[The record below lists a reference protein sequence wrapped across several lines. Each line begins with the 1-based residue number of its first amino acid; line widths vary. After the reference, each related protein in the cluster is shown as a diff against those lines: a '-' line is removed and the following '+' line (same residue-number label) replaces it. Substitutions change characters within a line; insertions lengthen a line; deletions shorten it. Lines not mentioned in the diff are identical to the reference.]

1 MDPFKILGVDKLE
14 DLYTITSES
23 PQKDF
28 PILKLPREIQLAI
41 FENCP
46 PKTLKSIRLA
56 HPHLKDPA
64 AAVLFRKWT
73 LSLSLYTKP
82 QPINRYHFASGG
94 GHRWLD
100 KREISRRW
108 ETTLP
113 PAESQ
118 LKAIQNAYY
127 NGSNDEL
134 QMLFDNVQEIEIVKY
149 DVYEGYPDNNAM
161 AMTWPRYAPWGVEV
175 LKGFLEKMKKLRSI
189 DWQMPAH
196 NLDVTMTSPS
206 LRENVTHLSWT
217 RVPDFEFI
225 GKSPERSL
233 AGFAYLYNVTHLD
246 FKLANIVDLNGF
258 HYFPNLKNLTL
269 ECTVKTY
276 NIVTF
281 LNGQAAPFKL
291 RSLTLKNDTRGIT
304 FPDEIFQKYLSNL
317 QTLNMIT
324 PEVEIEQ
331 TKNNLAFSRNPFDG
345 NAKSIWTHFME
356 NGIYLSNINTFGQ
369 SRDLIKYLLSYPQP
383 RHALKSFEI
392 RVWPYI
398 TNNLDDPRNFVH
410 TLWHQVIPFHR
421 RTLKRIAIYPEARSV
436 VRGGNYHGAI
446 SWQGQEALGKE
457 LSNFPTPHTG
467 LFTLNDDIKTV
478 LKSCEKLEA
487 LEMGSLNW
495 NGAAEFLRFVLFQLP
510 RRVRN
515 VGFYMDGWSR
525 KTVGWDYVG
534 SSGAHYAREFADNR
548 HPLIEEVW
556 DYKEE
561 WGVHEDVLDDWTWKR
576 LNIKFVPI
584 CQRKKL
590 WFVGGGGKSWKLMD
604 SELEKEICNMK
615 NETQRGWRSVD
626 DVLGGEEDLGYDVE
640 AIFRDAVWGNRYDP
654 AWETEKQEAVFARFR
669 RAAENVRRAREAS
682 ASQRQ

>member
-1 MDPFKILGVDKLE
+1 MDLFKILGVGELE
-14 DLYTITSES
+14 DTNTILPENVS
-23 PQKDF
+23 PERVF
-28 PILKLPREIQLAI
+28 PILKLPREIQLTI
-41 FENCP
+41 FEDCP

-56 HPHLKDPA
+56 HPHFKDA
-64 AAVLFRKWT
+64 AATILFRKWT

-82 QPINRYHFASGG
+82 QPNRYQLVAGA

-100 KREISRRW
+100 KRELSRRW
-108 ETTLP
+108 ESTLP

-118 LKAIQNAYY
+118 LKAIKNAYY
-127 NGSNDEL
+127 NGSNEL

-196 NLDVTMTSPS
+196 NLDVTITSPS
-206 LRENVTHLSWT
+206 LRENITHLSWT
-217 RVPDFEFI
+217 RVPDSEFI

-281 LNGQAAPFKL
+281 LNGQEAPFKL
-291 RSLTLKNDTRGIT
+291 RALTLKNDTRGIT
-304 FPDEIFQKYLSNL
+304 FPDEIFQKYLSDL

-331 TKNNLAFSRNPFDG
+331 TKNNLAFSLNPFDG
-345 NAKSIWTHFME
+345 NTKSIWRHFME
-356 NGIYLSNINTFGQ
+356 HGIYLSNINTFGQ
-369 SRDLIKYLLSYPQP
+369 SPDLIKYLLSYPQP
-383 RHALKSFEI
+383 RAMLKSFEI

-398 TNNLDDPRNFVH
+398 TNNPDDPRNFVH
-410 TLWHQVIPFHR
+410 TLWHQVVPFHKK
-421 RTLKRIAIYPEARSV
+421 TLRRIAIYPEARSV
-436 VRGGNYHGAI
+436 VRGGNYLGSI
-446 SWQGQEALGKE
+446 SWQEQAALGKE

-478 LKSCEKLEA
+478 LKSCEKLES

-515 VGFYMDGWSR
+515 VGFYFDGWSR

-534 SSGAHYAREFADNR
+534 SSGAHYAREFANNR

-556 DYKEE
+556 NYKEE
-561 WGVHEDVLDDWTWKR
+561 WGAPEGGVVFDDWTWKR

-584 CQRKKL
+584 CKRKRL
-590 WFVGGGGKSWKLMD
+590 WFVGGGGVSRKWKLMD
-604 SELEKEICNMK
+604 SALEEEICSMK
-615 NETQRGWRSVD
+615 NNTRRGWGSVN
-626 DVLGGEEDLGYDVE
+626 DVLRGEESLGYDVE

-654 AWETEKQEAVFARFR
+654 AWEAEKQEAVFARFR
-669 RAAENVRRAREAS
+669 KTAENVRRAQER
-682 ASQRQ
+682 